1 MQAKQK
7 GTFQPIPPEILRVR
21 LSGLPHTLPLG
32 LALPLIN
39 LLTLV
44 PLS

>member
-1 MQAKQK
+1 MQAKRK
-7 GTFQPIPPEILRVR
+7 GTFQPIPPDIFRVR
-21 LSGLPHTLPLG
+21 LSGLPHTLPLA

-39 LLTLV
+39 LLALV

>member
-1 MQAKQK
+1 MHAKRT

-21 LSGLPHTLPLG
+21 LSELPHILPLG
-32 LALPLIN
+32 LALPLII

-44 PLS
+44 LLS